1 MYHTVQFHL
10 EQGLVDALLTFAT
23 DGRGKAQMKVPK
35 VAFYHSWFECKPK
48 KIKGHILH
56 LEGWVLLLVAFA
68 IHNIALA
75 VFDLKFT
82 LLESGFYRFQCPQ
95 GLFEVLAM
103 DDNIICI
110 PFKLY
115 LGLALFYPLI
125 KDKVQEDICQ

>member
-1 MYHTVQFHL
+1 
-10 EQGLVDALLTFAT
+10 
-23 DGRGKAQMKVPK
+23 MKVPK
-35 VAFYHSWFECKPK
+35 ITLYHSRLECKPK

-95 GLFEVLAM
+95 ACLK
-103 DDNIICI
+103 C
-110 PFKLY
+110 
-115 LGLALFYPLI
+115 
-125 KDKVQEDICQ
+125 